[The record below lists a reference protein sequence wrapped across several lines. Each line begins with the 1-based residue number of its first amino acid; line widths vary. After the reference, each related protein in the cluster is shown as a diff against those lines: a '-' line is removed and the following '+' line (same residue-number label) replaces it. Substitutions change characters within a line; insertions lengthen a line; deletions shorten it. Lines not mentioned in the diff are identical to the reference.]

1 MSSLFL
7 YELDKNHNTPLI
19 NTILL
24 RLFSVVV
31 LIIVGVFIFGEKY
44 NWMQIVG
51 IFLAVIGVFL
61 IMQKSKK

>member
-51 IFLAVIGVFL
+51 IFFTIIGIFL
-61 IMQKSKK
+61 LMLGKNK